1 VSTAR
6 RKKPAA
12 RSKPSRAAKA
22 PKPSKRVASAAR
34 RRERHAGA
42 RSTGLRR
49 AKPAATPFAGSHSFW
64 LVKTDAE
71 SYSIADLE
79 HDGVTAWTGV
89 RNYQARNTL
98 RDQMQPGDQV
108 LVYHSSSD
116 PLAVMGVAE
125 VASFPRP
132 DETAFQKGDD
142 HYDPDSDPSNP
153 TWWVVDLQHV
163 QTFATPVTRERL
175 AGEPR
180 LKRMVL
186 LQRGSRLSVQ
196 PVAPEEFATVLELA
210 RGRGRRAQGA
220 SFAPLD

>member
-1 VSTAR
+1 MSTAPKR
-6 RKKPAA
+6 TPARTKPAA
-12 RSKPSRAAKA
+12 RSKPGKPAKPAKA
-22 PKPSKRVASAAR
+22 GKRTKATASAA
-34 RRERHAGA
+34 
-42 RSTGLRR
+42 S
-49 AKPAATPFAGSHSFW
+49 SCW

-79 HDGVTAWTGV
+79 RDGVTPWTGV

-98 RDQMQPGDQV
+98 RDHMQPGDRV

-116 PLAVMGVAE
+116 PLAVVGVAQ

-153 TWWVVDLQHV
+153 TWWVVDLRHL
-163 QTFATPVTRERL
+163 QTFARPVTRERL
-175 AGEPR
+175 AREPR
-180 LKRMVL
+180 LKGMVL

-196 PVAPEEFATVLELA
+196 PVTPEEFAAVLQLA
-210 RGRGRRAQGA
+210 GGRGLGT
-220 SFAPLD
+220 